1 MEYSLFVIDSSPAVR
16 RLVEEAAS
24 TEGFQVTAFSD
35 GPSAL
40 EEAGRNA
47 PRMIIADF
55 HLEGL
60 TFTTFC
66 DKLNELN
73 LIPSTM
79 FVILVNAS
87 DRLDEGSLRARGV
100 NAFIH
105 KPVQVEDLRGTIK
118 DLNESRMA
126 TVEPKPARARKAWP
140 PTSVTM
146 GEDGPTVMEEDA
158 PLEIREPAKKIS
170 PIIQPITEDLRPASA
185 AIAAAAAAKSN
196 KARQS
201 EPEPPAPTKTEPP
214 SPSGRPPVEEIAPP
228 PPALKPRLQ
237 KREPSPPKDH
247 APAVAAVL
255 AASTPPEDKPFQFKA
270 SEPPP
275 VPEPPLPPRRPP
287 SPPVTAGPP
296 NGLPSSVEESMRA
309 FLSNLLQSL
318 AEGSQG
324 QIAQLVSNLVAQQVN
339 GELTRRIQ
347 AEVAAQ
353 VAAALSQE
361 EIARAAR
368 EVTEQR
374 LPELVAERVGSL
386 EQSLRQDISE
396 HARSMVEDLT
406 TRLVRDLAE
415 PAVQKHLPDMVQQ
428 HMGSVDGLV
437 KDAAKE
443 AAASYTRDV
452 AENIV
457 RQVADEQVGQLVTT
471 AVADIAEA
479 QIKKELARLTAS
491 D

>member
-1 MEYSLFVIDSSPAVR
+1 MENSLFVIDTSPAVR

-24 TEGFQVTAFSD
+24 TEGFEVTAFSD

-73 LIPSTM
+73 LIPSTL

-87 DRLDEGSLRARGV
+87 DRLDEGTLRARGV

-118 DLNESRMA
+118 ELNESRMA

-140 PTSVTM
+140 PQSVTM

-196 KARQS
+196 KARQP
-201 EPEPPAPTKTEPP
+201 EPDPPAPTKTEPP
-214 SPSGRPPVEEIAPP
+214 SPPEPPLVEEMAPT

-237 KREPSPPKDH
+237 KREPSRDH
-247 APAVAAVL
+247 GPAVDAVL
-255 AASTPPEDKPFQFKA
+255 AASTPPEDKPLQFKA
-270 SEPPP
+270 PEPPR
-275 VPEPPLPPRRPP
+275 VAEPPLPPRRPP
-287 SPPVTAGPP
+287 TPPVTAGPP
-296 NGLPSSVEESMRA
+296 IGLPTSVEESMRA

-318 AEGSQG
+318 SEGSQG
-324 QIAQLVSNLVAQQVN
+324 QIAPLVSSLVAQHVN
-339 GELTRRIQ
+339 GELTRRVQ

-353 VAAALSQE
+353 VSAALSKE

-457 RQVADEQVGQLVTT
+457 RQVAHERVGQLVTT

-479 QIKKELARLTAS
+479 QIKKELARLTAP